1 MKFDKERFIQKFK
14 TFDFITLALAMALS
28 IFGLTLIY
36 SATYSYENYKY
47 IIIQGAGC
55 ILGLICVIIIHFI
68 GYDVLSKISPYLYAF
83 GVLFLLSVFVIGKE
97 FDGNKNWIRFLG
109 IGIQPSEI
117 VKILFIVSFATHLN
131 IVKEKLNKFKTLCF
145 LFIHFGILAGII
157 ALQGDFG
164 TVFVY
169 CAIVLGM
176 LFCAGLKL
184 RYFAI
189 GATGA
194 AGILVFLWNFV
205 FKTYHKQRVLLT
217 FNPELDP
224 LGFGY
229 QAIQSKIAV
238 GAGGVAGKGYLQ
250 GLQNQFSILP
260 AKQTDFIFSVCG
272 EEFGFLG
279 CVLLI
284 ALFICLFVRILIVS
298 SKSKDH
304 LGSYICVGVF
314 SMLAFQ
320 MIENIGM
327 CIGILPIIG
336 ITLPFISYGGSSIL
350 SVWLSIGLVMSVY
363 SQRDISMFRNMY

>member
-1 MKFDKERFIQKFK
+1 MEINRNRLFQKFRNFDII
-14 TFDFITLALAMALS
+14 TFSLALALS
-28 IFGLTLIY
+28 IFGLTLVY
-36 SATYSYENYKY
+36 SATYSYETYKY
-47 IIIQGAGC
+47 LIIQGAGC
-55 ILGLICVIIIHFI
+55 FLGFICVIIIHFI
-68 GYDVLSKISPYLYAF
+68 EYDTLSKISPFLYAF

-97 FDGNKNWIRFLG
+97 VDGNKNWIRFFG

-117 VKILFIVSFATHLN
+117 VKIIFIISFATHLN
-131 IVKEKLNKFKTLCF
+131 IVKDKLNKFKSIAMLF
-145 LFIHFGILAGII
+145 LHFGILAVII

-169 CAIVLGM
+169 CAIMLGM

-184 RYFAI
+184 RYFAV
-189 GATGA
+189 GLAGA
-194 AGILVFLWNFV
+194 AGTLVFLWNFV
-205 FKTYHKQRVLLT
+205 FKTYHKKRILLT

-238 GAGGVAGKGYLQ
+238 GAGKVAGKGYLQ
-250 GLQNQFSILP
+250 GLQNQYSILP

-279 CVLLI
+279 CILLI
-284 ALFICLFVRILIVS
+284 ALFVCLFVRILIVS
-298 SKSKDH
+298 SKSRDYI
-304 LGSYICVGVF
+304 GSYICVGVF

-327 CIGILPIIG
+327 CIGILPVIG

-350 SVWLSIGLVMSVY
+350 SVWLSVGLVMSVY
-363 SQRDISMFRNMY
+363 SQRDVSMFRNL